1 MRKDQIISLFIIVL
15 FLFCL
20 SCTKPL
26 QDKGVTILS
35 PKSNEV
41 LKAGETNEIVWK
53 VEPVESEFGA
63 MVTVEFSKD
72 GGNSWEAVAENVP
85 NSGKYVWKVPKVDST
100 QCKVRVFS
108 QYRPIYCGTSEV
120 FTVK

>member
-1 MRKDQIISLFIIVL
+1 MVHTTFGKIFCSLRFLGHFGHIFLLDLFLIGHPHPGRGSRLSIRERAKKLIKGGSMRKDQIISLFIIVL

-41 LKAGETNEIVWK
+41 LKAGETYEI
-53 VEPVESEFGA
+53 
-63 MVTVEFSKD
+63 
-72 GGNSWEAVAENVP
+72 
-85 NSGKYVWKVPKVDST
+85 
-100 QCKVRVFS
+100 
-108 QYRPIYCGTSEV
+108 
-120 FTVK
+120 